1 MQIIYRTS
9 DVINHWNDLES
20 RGRHD
25 LLAVERY
32 WLHRRRWDGDG
43 MAVDVAELERWMEA
57 YSQRRLAAELEE
69 RGLVMRGAR

>member
-1 MQIIYRTS
+1 MPVMYRTS
-9 DVINHWNDLES
+9 DVINHWADLES

-57 YSQRRLAAELEE
+57 YRERRLRMKLMAA
-69 RGLVMRGAR
+69 GVVV